1 MAKKVDSRRKGH
13 SFEREIVLK
22 INELLYINGIKKDGE
37 IINVKR
43 NLEQYQSKSL
53 ADINLPGFSIECKRY
68 KKNNS
73 DQPRSVWWD
82 QVCEACADDV
92 PILVYKYDY
101 QKIMIA
107 YPALLFS
114 FDDHGYH
121 FESLLKEYPATM
133 PFENFMELF
142 MVLLKAHYGW

>member
-68 KKNNS
+68 KKNKGHQGIITHPHGN
-73 DQPRSVWWD
+73 
-82 QVCEACADDV
+82 
-92 PILVYKYDY
+92 
-101 QKIMIA
+101 
-107 YPALLFS
+107 LFIEQAKR
-114 FDDHGYH
+114 FQGRTIIFVH
-121 FESLLKEYPATM
+121 FITLRTISSWTLYTSYNLT
-133 PFENFMELF
+133 
-142 MVLLKAHYGW
+142 